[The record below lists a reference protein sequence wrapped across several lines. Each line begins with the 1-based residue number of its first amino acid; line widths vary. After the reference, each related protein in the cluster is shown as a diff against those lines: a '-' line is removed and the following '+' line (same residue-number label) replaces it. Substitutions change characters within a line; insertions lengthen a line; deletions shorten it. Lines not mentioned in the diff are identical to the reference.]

1 VVGGWELVIGGW
13 NCEESKSFDFK
24 KIYTSIK
31 LTAQQ
36 NLNKQN

>member
-1 VVGGWELVIGGW
+1 MFDGLLHAISLLKE
-13 NCEESKSFDFK
+13 SFDFK
-24 KIYTSIK
+24 KIFTSIK